1 MSKVGVSVTVI
12 GLTGGIASGKSTV
25 ANYLADNGFFIVDAD
40 IASRKAVEIGSSG
53 LEEIRTIFGDE
64 VIQEDGAL
72 NRKAL
77 GEIIFNDKAL
87 REKLNAIVHPR
98 VREIMEAEKEVGLA
112 LGKPVIM
119 DIPLLYENKLEHT
132 VDEVWV
138 VYVPVEIQIERL
150 MARNQLS
157 LEEARSRVASQLSIE
172 VKKQKADKVID
183 NSGTLDALYQQL
195 KQLIQNY
202 K

>member
-53 LEEIRTIFGDE
+53 LEEIRTVFGDE

>member
-25 ANYLADNGFFIVDAD
+25 ANFLSENGFVIVDAD
-40 IASRKAVEIGSSG
+40 IASRKAVEAGSSG
-53 LEEIRTIFGDE
+53 LEEIRTVFGDG
-64 VIQEDGAL
+64 VIQEDGTL

-77 GEIIFNDKAL
+77 GEIIFKDKNQ

-98 VREIMEAEKEVGLA
+98 VRDIMEVEKEVGLA
-112 LGKPVIM
+112 LDKPVVM
-119 DIPLLYENKLEHT
+119 DIPLLFENKLEHT

-138 VYVPVEIQIERL
+138 VYVPKEVQIERL

-157 LEEARSRVASQLSIE
+157 VEEAESRVSSQLSIE
-172 VKKQKADKVID
+172 EKKQKADKVID
-183 NSGTLDALYQQL
+183 NSGSLQSLYQQL
-195 KQLIQNY
+195 ELLIQCY
-202 K
+202 I

>member
-25 ANYLADNGFFIVDAD
+25 ANFLSENGFVIVDAD
-40 IASRKAVEIGSSG
+40 IASRKAVEAGSSG
-53 LEEIRTIFGDE
+53 LEEIRTVFGDG
-64 VIQEDGAL
+64 VIQEDGTL

-77 GEIIFNDKAL
+77 GEIIFKDKNQ

-98 VREIMEAEKEVGLA
+98 VRDIMEAEKEEGLV
-112 LGKPVIM
+112 LDKPVVM
-119 DIPLLYENKLEHT
+119 DIPLLFENKLEHT

-138 VYVPVEIQIERL
+138 VYVPKEVQIERL

-157 LEEARSRVASQLSIE
+157 LEEAESRVSSQLSIE
-172 VKKQKADKVID
+172 EKKQKADKVIN
-183 NSGTLDALYQQL
+183 NSGSLQSLYHQL
-195 KQLIQNY
+195 ELLIQPY
-202 K
+202 V

>member
-25 ANYLADNGFFIVDAD
+25 ANFLSENGFVIVDAD
-40 IASRKAVEIGSSG
+40 IASRKAVEAGSSG
-53 LEEIRTIFGDE
+53 LEEIRTVFGDG
-64 VIQEDGAL
+64 VIQEDGTL

-77 GEIIFNDKAL
+77 GEIIFKDKNQ

-98 VREIMEAEKEVGLA
+98 VRDIMEAEKEAGLE

-119 DIPLLYENKLEHT
+119 DIPLLFENKLEHT

-138 VYVPVEIQIERL
+138 VYVPKEVQIERL

-157 LEEARSRVASQLSIE
+157 LEEAESRVSSQLSIE
-172 VKKQKADKVID
+172 EKKQKADKVID
-183 NSGTLDALYQQL
+183 NSGSLQSLYQQL
-195 KQLIQNY
+195 ELLIQSY
-202 K
+202 I

>member
-25 ANYLADNGFFIVDAD
+25 AKYLADNGFIIVDAD
-40 IASRKAVEIGSSG
+40 IASRKAVEAGSSG
-53 LEEIRTIFGDE
+53 LEEIRTVFGDG
-64 VIQEDGAL
+64 VIQEDGTL

-77 GEIIFNDKAL
+77 GEIIFQDKYQ

-98 VREIMEAEKEVGLA
+98 VRDIMEAEKEAGLA
-112 LGKPVIM
+112 LDKPVVM
-119 DIPLLYENKLEHT
+119 DIPLLFENRLEST

-138 VYVPVEIQIERL
+138 VYVPKEVQIERL

-157 LEEARSRVASQLSIE
+157 LKEAESRVSSQLSIE
-172 VKKQKADKVID
+172 EKKQKADKVID
-183 NSGTLDALYQQL
+183 NSGSLQSLYQQL
-195 KQLIQNY
+195 ELLIQSY
-202 K
+202 I

>member
-25 ANYLADNGFFIVDAD
+25 ANFLSENGFVIVDAD
-40 IASRKAVEIGSSG
+40 IASRKAVEAGSSG
-53 LEEIRTIFGDE
+53 LEEIRTVFGDG
-64 VIQEDGAL
+64 VIQEDGTL

-77 GEIIFNDKAL
+77 GEIIFKDKNQ

-98 VREIMEAEKEVGLA
+98 VRDIMEAEKEAGLA
-112 LGKPVIM
+112 LDKPVVM
-119 DIPLLYENKLEHT
+119 DIPLLFENKLEHT

-138 VYVPVEIQIERL
+138 VYVPKEVQIERL

-157 LEEARSRVASQLSIE
+157 LEEAESRVSSQLSIE
-172 VKKQKADKVID
+172 EKKQKADKVID
-183 NSGTLDALYQQL
+183 NSGSLQSLYQQL
-195 KQLIQNY
+195 ELLIQSY
-202 K
+202 I

>member
-25 ANYLADNGFFIVDAD
+25 ANFLSENGFVIVDAD
-40 IASRKAVEIGSSG
+40 IASRKAVEAGSSG
-53 LEEIRTIFGDE
+53 LEEIRTVFGDV
-64 VIQEDGAL
+64 VIQEGGTL

-77 GEIIFNDKAL
+77 GEIIFKDKNQ

-98 VREIMEAEKEVGLA
+98 VRDIMEAEKEEGLA
-112 LGKPVIM
+112 LDKPVVM
-119 DIPLLYENKLEHT
+119 DIPLLFENKLEHT

-138 VYVPVEIQIERL
+138 VYVPKEVQIERL

-157 LEEARSRVASQLSIE
+157 LEEAESRVSSQLSIE
-172 VKKQKADKVID
+172 EKKQKADKVID
-183 NSGTLDALYQQL
+183 NSGSLQSLYHQL
-195 KQLIQNY
+195 ELLIQPY
-202 K
+202 V

>member
-53 LEEIRTIFGDE
+53 LEEIRTVFGDE

-157 LEEARSRVASQLSIE
+157 LEEARSRVASQLSVE